1 MVSFATET
9 MGIGNR
15 EAVAPSPPDGEE
27 GEVDTQQLKEI
38 LGFVL
43 RAPRRRPVL
52 AIVAFGL
59 TLGLGFFIAT
69 FWPRSYG
76 SRMRILAQH
85 NLVLPALD
93 NPSRSVPR
101 EADNP
106 TKNAA
111 DTIMKRD
118 NIVAL
123 MKQLDII
130 DRWQATRQPI
140 LHLKDQISLAISGPR
155 PEEERFLDLVGL
167 LEKRL
172 TVATDESSI
181 TVSIEWP
188 DRQMAFDIMSLV
200 QKNFLEARYDS
211 NVSVIEEAIRILEE
225 RAKPQSKEVE
235 VALEELSKLDAE
247 RKSSLPPAAGGAS
260 VRSPATPSSPTAPQ
274 GPATAQPSDA
284 ASDAASRLEEV
295 RRHIRELEDVNRRH
309 LAEAQNQLADA
320 RTTLGPLHPT
330 VIALHDK
337 IEQLSAPPPE
347 LATLRASEREL
358 VARVA
363 KGLEAPAQPAP
374 RAQTSGA
381 PATAP
386 TPAPAVDEVSTPRRS
401 VDRLSQLD
409 RDDPPTALARSKLQA
424 ASAKYNELLSRIE
437 SANIELEVTRA
448 SFKYQYTIVTPP
460 ELARKPSKPNVT
472 LVMIGSFL
480 LALILMV
487 LVPAGLD
494 LWRGRFVEAWQIER
508 RLKLPVLGELLPPH
522 L

>member
-1 MVSFATET
+1 MVSFANET

-15 EAVAPSPPDGEE
+15 EAGAPSPVDGEE

-38 LGFVL
+38 LGFIL

-52 AIVAFGL
+52 ALLAFAL
-59 TLGLGFFIAT
+59 TLGFGVFIAT

-140 LHLKDQISLAISGPR
+140 LRLKDKISLAISGPR
-155 PEEERFLDLVGL
+155 PEEERFLDLIGL

-172 TVATDESSI
+172 TVTTDESSI
-181 TVSIEWP
+181 SVSIEWP

-225 RAKPQSKEVE
+225 RAKPQSKEVD

-247 RKSSLPPAAGGAS
+247 RKSSLAPAAGGS
-260 VRSPATPSSPTAPQ
+260 PVRSSATPSSAVAPQ
-274 GPATAQPSDA
+274 GPIASQTNDTTSDA
-284 ASDAASRLEEV
+284 APRLEEV
-295 RRHIRELEDVNRRH
+295 RRRIRELEDENRRH
-309 LAEAQNQLADA
+309 LADAQNQLVDA

-337 IEQLSAPPPE
+337 IAQLSAPSPE

-363 KGLEAPAQPAP
+363 KGLEAPPPQPTP
-374 RAQTSGA
+374 RAQTPGA
-381 PATAP
+381 PA
-386 TPAPAVDEVSTPRRS
+386 PAPAPAPEEVSTPRRG

-437 SANIELEVTRA
+437 SASIELEVTRA
-448 SFKYQYTIVTPP
+448 SFKYQYSIVKPP
-460 ELARKPSKPNVT
+460 ELARKPSKPNVP
-472 LVMIGSFL
+472 LVLIAAFV
-480 LALILMV
+480 LAMILMV
-487 LVPAGLD
+487 LIPGGLD
-494 LWRGRFVEAWQIER
+494 IARGRFIEPWQVERQ
-508 RLKLPVLGELLPPH
+508 LNLPVLGELLPPH
-522 L
+522 